1 MLEGPLHSQPT
12 WEGALSSLTP
22 AGGDGSAD
30 HPSAE
35 APFRLVQSAQ
45 RGPWP
50 RRSGPR
56 PAARLVFSPR
66 PAEGAAA
73 RSTAR
78 CAEAR
83 TPPPPA
89 PHPTPAPRPR
99 VAGAE
104 KQAWARPR
112 VGNKGAQ
119 AERVTHRART
129 GTRAPG
135 VADPARPGAGLR
147 PSWVSTLS
155 SPRVG
160 GGTISVP
167 WGHAASSELGGH
179 LGPRGLQP
187 HQRTDVRDSHECAE

>member
-1 MLEGPLHSQPT
+1 MYNP
-12 WEGALSSLTP
+12 
-22 AGGDGSAD
+22 
-30 HPSAE
+30 PSA
-35 APFRLVQSAQ
+35 A
-45 RGPWP
+45 
-50 RRSGPR
+50 SGPR
-56 PAARLVFSPR
+56 GSGTPPAARLVFSPLT
-66 PAEGAAA
+66 AEGAVA

-78 CAEAR
+78 CAEAG
-83 TPPPPA
+83 PSPPPA

-104 KQAWARPR
+104 KQAWAHPR

-119 AERVTHRART
+119 AKRVTHRTRT

-135 VADPARPGAGLR
+135 VADPAGPGAGLR

-167 WGHAASSELGGH
+167 WGNVATSELGGP
-179 LGPRGLQP
+179 LGPWGLQP
-187 HQRTDVRDSHECAE
+187 HQRTDVRDSQDCAE